1 MPFSRRL
8 LAAALVTTAALGLAA
23 CGPDNSPDQSA
34 KGTTAPAA
42 ATGPGGTGVP
52 ATKGAAPTT
61 APPASPA
68 PATPGASASV
78 ASPGSDEPEGFC
90 THVPLPAGQ
99 KWIYPVK
106 GTTTGTLTYRDTKDA
121 CGVND
126 VSFEPVGADRTAA
139 FAPTAKGHLSSVM
152 AAPKDVDLA
161 GVVKHINECL
171 ASPHSEK
178 GSYPCSAGDYKVA
191 VDASGKVTEL
201 WERAHS

>member
-1 MPFSRRL
+1 MPVSRRL
-8 LAAALVTTAALGLAA
+8 LATALVATAALGLAA

-34 KGTTAPAA
+34 KGTTAPTAA
-42 ATGPGGTGVP
+42 ATAPATSPAASPP

-61 APPASPA
+61 ASGSTA
-68 PATPGASASV
+68 PAGSA
-78 ASPGSDEPEGFC
+78 SDEPEGFC
-90 THVPLPAGQ
+90 THAPLPAGQ

-106 GTTTGTLTYRDTKDA
+106 GTSATTLTYRDTKDA

-171 ASPHSEK
+171 ASPHNEK

>member
-1 MPFSRRL
+1 MPVSRRL
-8 LAAALVTTAALGLAA
+8 LATALVATATLGLAA

-34 KGTTAPAA
+34 KGTTAPTAVATASATSPAA
-42 ATGPGGTGVP
+42 AP

-61 APPASPA
+61 APGATA
-68 PATPGASASV
+68 PAGSA
-78 ASPGSDEPEGFC
+78 SDEPEGFC

-106 GTTTGTLTYRDTKDA
+106 GTSTTTLTYRDTKDA

-171 ASPHSEK
+171 TSPHSEK

>member
-1 MPFSRRL
+1 MPVSGRL
-8 LAAALVTTAALGLAA
+8 LATALVATATLGLAA

-34 KGTTAPAA
+34 KGGTAPTAA
-42 ATGPGGTGVP
+42 ASAPATSPGAAP

-61 APPASPA
+61 APGSTAPGSTA
-68 PATPGASASV
+68 PAGSA
-78 ASPGSDEPEGFC
+78 SDEPEGFC

-106 GTTTGTLTYRDTKDA
+106 GTSTTTLTYRDTKDA

>member
-1 MPFSRRL
+1 MPVSRRL
-8 LAAALVTTAALGLAA
+8 LATALVATAAFGLAA
-23 CGPDNSPDQSA
+23 CGPDNSPEQSA
-34 KGTTAPAA
+34 KGTTAPSVAPAA
-42 ATGPGGTGVP
+42 STGSTAPT
-52 ATKGAAPTT
+52 TKGAAPAVSAGST
-61 APPASPA
+61 AA
-68 PATPGASASV
+68 PT
-78 ASPGSDEPEGFC
+78 SDEPEGFC
-90 THVPLPAGQ
+90 THEPLPAGQ

-106 GTTTGTLTYRDTKDA
+106 GTSTTTLAYRDTKDA

-126 VSFEPVGADRTAA
+126 VAFEPVGADRTAA

-152 AAPKDVDLA
+152 APPKDVDLA

-171 ASPHSEK
+171 TSPHSEK

>member
-1 MPFSRRL
+1 MPVSRRL
-8 LAAALVTTAALGLAA
+8 LATALVATAALGLAA

-34 KGTTAPAA
+34 KGTTAPTAA
-42 ATGPGGTGVP
+42 ASAP

-61 APPASPA
+61 APASAGSTA
-68 PATPGASASV
+68 PAGSA
-78 ASPGSDEPEGFC
+78 SDEPEGFC

-106 GTTTGTLTYRDTKDA
+106 GTSTTTLTYRDTKDA

>member
-1 MPFSRRL
+1 MPVSRRL
-8 LAAALVTTAALGLAA
+8 LATALVATATLGLAA

-34 KGTTAPAA
+34 KGTTAPTTAATAPATSPAA
-42 ATGPGGTGVP
+42 APASAP
-52 ATKGAAPTT
+52 ATKGAAQGT
-61 APPASPA
+61 APAGSTA
-68 PATPGASASV
+68 PA
-78 ASPGSDEPEGFC
+78 SDEPEGFC
-90 THVPLPAGQ
+90 THAPLPAGQ

-106 GTTTGTLTYRDTKDA
+106 GTSSTTLAYRDTKDA

>member
-1 MPFSRRL
+1 MPVSRRL
-8 LAAALVTTAALGLAA
+8 LATALVATAAFGLAA

-34 KGTTAPAA
+34 KGTTAPTAA
-42 ATGPGGTGVP
+42 ATAPATSPAAAP

-61 APPASPA
+61 APA
-68 PATPGASASV
+68 GSA
-78 ASPGSDEPEGFC
+78 SDEPEGFC
-90 THVPLPAGQ
+90 THAPLPAGQ

-106 GTTTGTLTYRDTKDA
+106 GTSSTTLTYRDTKDA

-161 GVVKHINECL
+161 GAVKHINECL

>member
-1 MPFSRRL
+1 MPVSRRL
-8 LAAALVTTAALGLAA
+8 LATALVATAALGLAA

-34 KGTTAPAA
+34 KGTTPPAA
-42 ATGPGGTGVP
+42 AATAP

-61 APPASPA
+61 APA
-68 PATPGASASV
+68 GSA
-78 ASPGSDEPEGFC
+78 SDEPEGFC
-90 THVPLPAGQ
+90 THAPLPAGQ

-106 GTTTGTLTYRDTKDA
+106 GTSTTTLTYRDTKDA

-126 VSFEPVGADRTAA
+126 VAFEPVGADRTAA

-161 GVVKHINECL
+161 GLVKHINECL

-178 GSYPCSAGDYKVA
+178 GSYPCSAGDYKVS

>member
-1 MPFSRRL
+1 MPVSRRL
-8 LAAALVTTAALGLAA
+8 LATALLATAVLGLAA

-34 KGTTAPAA
+34 KGTTAPTAA
-42 ATGPGGTGVP
+42 ATAPATSPAAAP

-61 APPASPA
+61 APTA
-68 PATPGASASV
+68 PTGSA
-78 ASPGSDEPEGFC
+78 SDEPEGFC

-106 GTTTGTLTYRDTKDA
+106 GTSTTTLAYRDTKDA

-126 VSFEPVGADRTAA
+126 VSFEPFGADRTAA
-139 FAPTAKGHLSSVM
+139 FAPTAKGHLSSVL

>member
-1 MPFSRRL
+1 MPVSRRL
-8 LAAALVTTAALGLAA
+8 LATALVATAALGLAA

-34 KGTTAPAA
+34 KGTTAPTAA
-42 ATGPGGTGVP
+42 ASAPAAAAGSAPGSAPASAP

-61 APPASPA
+61 APA
-68 PATPGASASV
+68 GSA
-78 ASPGSDEPEGFC
+78 SDEPEGFC
-90 THVPLPAGQ
+90 THAPLPAGQ

-106 GTTTGTLTYRDTKDA
+106 GTSTTTLAYRDTKDA

-139 FAPTAKGHLSSVM
+139 FAPTTKGHLSSVM

-178 GSYPCSAGDYKVA
+178 GTYPCSAGDYKVA

>member
-1 MPFSRRL
+1 MPVSRRL
-8 LAAALVTTAALGLAA
+8 LAAALVATAALALAA

-34 KGTTAPAA
+34 KGTTAPTAA
-42 ATGPGGTGVP
+42 ATAPASASGTAP
-52 ATKGAAPTT
+52 ATKGAAPAT
-61 APPASPA
+61 APA
-68 PATPGASASV
+68 GSA
-78 ASPGSDEPEGFC
+78 SDEPEGFC

-106 GTTTGTLTYRDTKDA
+106 GTSATTLTYRDTKDA

-126 VSFEPVGADRTAA
+126 VSFEPVGADKTAA

-178 GSYPCSAGDYKVA
+178 NSYPCSAGDYKVA

>member
-1 MPFSRRL
+1 MPVSRRL
-8 LAAALVTTAALGLAA
+8 LATALVATAALGLAA

-34 KGTTAPAA
+34 KGTTAPTAA
-42 ATGPGGTGVP
+42 ATAPATAPSASAP

-61 APPASPA
+61 APGSTA
-68 PATPGASASV
+68 PAGSA
-78 ASPGSDEPEGFC
+78 SDEPEGFC

-106 GTTTGTLTYRDTKDA
+106 GTSTTTLTYRDTKDA

>member
-1 MPFSRRL
+1 MPVSRRL
-8 LAAALVTTAALGLAA
+8 LATALVATAALGLAA

-34 KGTTAPAA
+34 KGTTAPTAA
-42 ATGPGGTGVP
+42 ASAPATSPASAP

-61 APPASPA
+61 ATTAATA
-68 PATPGASASV
+68 PAGSA
-78 ASPGSDEPEGFC
+78 SDEPEGFC
-90 THVPLPAGQ
+90 THAPLPAGQ

-106 GTTTGTLTYRDTKDA
+106 GTSTTTLTYRDTKDA

>member
-1 MPFSRRL
+1 MPVSRRL
-8 LAAALVTTAALGLAA
+8 LATALVATAALGLAA

-34 KGTTAPAA
+34 KGTTAPTAA
-42 ATGPGGTGVP
+42 ATAPATAPSASAP

-61 APPASPA
+61 APASAGSTA
-68 PATPGASASV
+68 PAGSA
-78 ASPGSDEPEGFC
+78 SDEPEGFC
-90 THVPLPAGQ
+90 THAPLPAGQ

-106 GTTTGTLTYRDTKDA
+106 GISTTTLTYRDTKDA

>member
-1 MPFSRRL
+1 MPVSRRL
-8 LAAALVTTAALGLAA
+8 LATALLATAVLGLAA

-42 ATGPGGTGVP
+42 AATAPATSPTAAP
-52 ATKGAAPTT
+52 ATKGAAPTAAPT
-61 APPASPA
+61 AA
-68 PATPGASASV
+68 PAGSA
-78 ASPGSDEPEGFC
+78 SDEPEGFC
-90 THVPLPAGQ
+90 THVPLPTGQ

-106 GTTTGTLTYRDTKDA
+106 GTSTTTLAYRDTKDA

-139 FAPTAKGHLSSVM
+139 FAPTAKGHLSSVL